1 MVMGIER
8 IEDAANSVPNRYP
21 KNPRISG
28 IPPLSQMKTRN
39 CLHG

>member
-8 IEDAANSVPNRYP
+8 IEDAANSVPNRHT
-21 KNPRISG
+21 KNPHVSA